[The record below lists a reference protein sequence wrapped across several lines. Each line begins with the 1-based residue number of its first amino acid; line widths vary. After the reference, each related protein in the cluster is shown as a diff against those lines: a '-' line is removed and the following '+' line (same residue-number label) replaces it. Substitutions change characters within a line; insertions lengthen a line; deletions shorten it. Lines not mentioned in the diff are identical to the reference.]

1 MSLARA
7 TTAEI
12 WSPRPPATL
21 RRPSSRRIPRALV
34 PRAAAEERAASVV
47 PALEDATRDAV
58 PLAEAIGPGGPPG
71 AAVFAL
77 LVNGGTRVHYVGVAK
92 DASRAL
98 AAAASATVAA
108 DAASSESASARRQA
122 VRADASAPK
131 TSAVVQIFF
140 LEFSEVCIFFT

>member
-12 WSPRPPATL
+12 WSPRPPATV
-21 RRPSSRRIPRALV
+21 RRPASRRRGGAPV

-47 PALEDATRDAV
+47 PIPTLEESTRDAV

-98 AAAASATVAA
+98 AAAASA
-108 DAASSESASARRQA
+108 R
-122 VRADASAPK
+122 DASFATP
-131 TSAVVQIFF
+131 T
-140 LEFSEVCIFFT
+140 